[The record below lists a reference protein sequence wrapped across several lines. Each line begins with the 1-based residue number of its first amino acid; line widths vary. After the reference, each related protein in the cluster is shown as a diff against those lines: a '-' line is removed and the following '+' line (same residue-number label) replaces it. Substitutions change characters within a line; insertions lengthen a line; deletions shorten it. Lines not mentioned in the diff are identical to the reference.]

1 MINKFFELERLRSSL
16 QNRGIDERI
25 VSAIVKKAEVEIDA
39 AIESRMQSAMDE
51 AVSVGA
57 DKNSTDFI
65 NEIAID
71 YSNYYIRTTSGNTD
85 FSEPPFPMLP
95 KLLQGAKPMK
105 DGSGVYKVIPMGS
118 SSNNSVKLNNIFD
131 TQKAINVERLLEAKR
146 KNKSVSKGST
156 KFRTA
161 TSKQSADT
169 NWVIPAKEKDFSEDL
184 TDINNRLENDL
195 KNIILSV
202 IKEYE
207 DNW

>member
-16 QNRGIDERI
+16 QNRGIDEQV
-25 VSAIVKKAEVEIDA
+25 VSAIIKKAEVEIDA
-39 AIESRMQSAMDE
+39 AIQSRMQSAMDE

-71 YSNYYIRTTSGNTD
+71 SSNYSIRTTSGNTD

-105 DGSGVYKVIPMGS
+105 DGSGVYKVIPVGS
-118 SSNNSVKLNNIFD
+118 PSSKNIQLSNIFD
-131 TQKAINVERLLEAKR
+131 TQKAINAERSLEAKR
-146 KNKSVSKGST
+146 QNKSISKGST
-156 KFRTA
+156 TFRTA
-161 TSKQSADT
+161 TSKQSANT

-184 TDINNRLENDL
+184 TDINNRLTSDL
-195 KNIILSV
+195 ENIILDV
-202 IKEYE
+202 IREYE
-207 DNW
+207 DSW